1 MKPIICRNLTGQ
13 EMHYNRGRSAK
24 PIDAKK
30 HSTPASEFLESQIK
44 NDENVKGIEDCG
56 TKSFSV

>member
-1 MKPIICRNLTGQ
+1 
-13 EMHYNRGRSAK
+13 MHYNRGRSAK